1 MASPVS
7 PQQGKSQR
15 SDQGLNVAEIWAQMQ
30 RRLGDLDSSEPPEDS
45 LPLRVLVQAMV
56 IVGILAVD
64 VSAADAADALGVSLW
79 AVPMSAVGAAWSWSR
94 RRSRNIPVK
103 FCIAIAML
111 IALAVFFVRLVA
123 ERNDTRL
130 ALAELL
136 IQLQVFHSF
145 DLPRRKDLG
154 YSIVIGLILMGV
166 AATLSQT
173 FWFAPLLIAFVALG
187 IPALVLDYRSQLGVA
202 PKTLR
207 HIRQSLPLR
216 PLAGVL
222 GITLALGLVIFAFL
236 PRLPGYQL
244 RAFPVSAPIQFEG
257 QFDGGTIINPG
268 YVREGRASTGSG
280 TGANGTVEGG
290 EGQVDADFYYGFN
303 RRMNQNLRG
312 SLTPKVVM
320 RVRSQ
325 SEGFWRVMAFDRY
338 TGQGWE
344 VSRDGEN
351 DVQVLERSPWTF
363 RQILPWSVTLNQTR
377 EVIQTFTVVAD
388 LPNLVPALYEAKE
401 LYFPTRQIAIDPEGA
416 LRSPIPLSQGLTYT
430 VVSEVPFRDR
440 TRLRQ
445 APTRNPPTITDYYLD
460 VPAAIAPRIRQTT
473 EDALAKSPTPITA
486 PYEKALY
493 LAQYLKQNYRI
504 LPDLPFLKENE
515 DLVEAFLYKYQ
526 GGYPDHFSTVLTV
539 MLRSIGIPARLV
551 VGFGAGEFN
560 PFTGYYVVRNTDAFA
575 MTEVYFHKYGWFA
588 FNPIPG
594 ADVIP
599 TSVEESQVFATLKK
613 FWEWIAG
620 WLPSPVSGF
629 LNGLLEAIAQG
640 FGWLMSTLTGWFT
653 RGWVGLLTGLLSLT
667 VVAFLGWLGWSG
679 WSSWRDRRWLNS
691 LAPADALYQEMLR
704 WLADQHIR
712 KSPSNTPMEF
722 ARIAQQQQPAHGE
735 LIHQISQS
743 YVMWRYGRRV
753 GDLSRLRQQLQ
764 RVKQAGRSLKI
775 PLHPRA
781 ATRNGD

>member
-1 MASPVS
+1 MANPVS
-7 PQQGKSQR
+7 QRRGNWLNGKA
-15 SDQGLNVAEIWAQMQ
+15 LWAQMQ

-56 IVGILAVD
+56 IVGIIAVD
-64 VSAADAADALGVSLW
+64 VSAADTTDALGVSLW
-79 AVPMSAVGAAWSWSR
+79 AVPMSAVGGAWSWSR

-123 ERNDTRL
+123 ERNDTRM

-202 PKTLR
+202 PKTMR
-207 HIRQSLPLR
+207 RIRQSLPLR

-268 YVREGRASTGSG
+268 YVRDGRASTGSG
-280 TGANGTVEGG
+280 MGANGNVQGG
-290 EGQVDADFYYGFN
+290 PGEVDADFYYGFN
-303 RRMNQNLRG
+303 RQMNQNLRG

-351 DVQVLERSPWTF
+351 DVQVLERSPWTY
-363 RQILPWSVTLNQTR
+363 RQILPWLVTLNQTR

-440 TRLRQ
+440 TQLRN
-445 APTRNPPTITDYYLD
+445 ATTVNPSNITDYYLD
-460 VPAAIAPRIRQTT
+460 VPAAIAPRIRQTA
-473 EDALAKSPTPITA
+473 EEALAKSPTPITA

-493 LAQYLKQNYRI
+493 LAQYLKQNYRV
-504 LPDLPFLKENE
+504 LPDLPFLKEDE

-539 MLRSIGIPARLV
+539 MLRSLGIPARLV

-594 ADVIP
+594 GDVIP
-599 TSVEESQVFATLKK
+599 TSVEESQVFAALKK

-640 FGWLMSTLTGWFT
+640 FGWAMSTLTRWFT
-653 RGWVGLLTGLLSLT
+653 QGWVGLLTGLMGLT
-667 VVAFLGWLGWSG
+667 VAAFLGWLGWSG
-679 WSSWRDRRWLNS
+679 WTAWRDRRWLKS
-691 LAPADALYQEMLR
+691 LAPAEALYQEMLR
-704 WLADQHIR
+704 WLAEQHIR
-712 KSPSNTPMEF
+712 KAPSDTPLEF
-722 ARIAQQQQPAHGE
+722 ARTAQQQQPAHGE
-735 LIHQISQS
+735 LIHQIAQS
-743 YVMWRYGRRV
+743 YVTWRYGGQV
-753 GDLSRLRQQLQ
+753 GDLSRLRQRLHQ
-764 RVKQAGRSLKI
+764 VKQKGRSLPARFQGPSRRKV
-775 PLHPRA
+775 PS
-781 ATRNGD
+781 

>member
-15 SDQGLNVAEIWAQMQ
+15 SGQGLNVAEIWAQMQ

-216 PLAGVL
+216 PLTGVL
-222 GITLALGLVIFAFL
+222 GITLALGLLIFAFL

-244 RAFPVSAPIQFEG
+244 RAFPVSAPIEFEG
-257 QFDGGTIINPG
+257 QFDGGTILNPG
-268 YVREGRASTGSG
+268 YVRDGRASTGSG
-280 TGANGTVEGG
+280 TGANGNVEGG

-303 RRMNQNLRG
+303 RQMNQNLRG
-312 SLTPKVVM
+312 SLTSKVVM

-325 SEGFWRVMAFDRY
+325 SKGFWRVMAFDRY

-445 APTRNPPTITDYYLD
+445 APTINPPTITDYYLD

-504 LPDLPFLKENE
+504 LPDLPFLEENE

-594 ADVIP
+594 SDVIP

-653 RGWVGLLTGLLSLT
+653 RGWVGLLTGLLGLT

-743 YVMWRYGRRV
+743 YVMWRYGGRV

>member
-1 MASPVS
+1 MASPAS
-7 PQQGKSQR
+7 QQQGKW
-15 SDQGLNVAEIWAQMQ
+15 LNGKALWLQMQ
-30 RRLGDLDSSEPPEDS
+30 RRLGDLDASEPPEDS

-56 IVGILAVD
+56 IVGIIAVD
-64 VSAADAADALGVSLW
+64 VSAADATDALGVSLW
-79 AVPMSAVGAAWSWSR
+79 AVPMSAIGGAWSWSR

-111 IALAVFFVRLVA
+111 ISLAVFFVRLVA

-202 PKTLR
+202 PKTMR
-207 HIRQSLPLR
+207 RIRQSLPLR

-280 TGANGTVEGG
+280 TGANGNVQGG
-290 EGQVDADFYYGFN
+290 PGEVDADFYYGFN
-303 RRMNQNLRG
+303 RQMNQNLRG

-351 DVQVLERSPWTF
+351 DVQVLERSPWNY
-363 RQILPWSVTLNQTR
+363 RQTLPWSVTLNQTR

-416 LRSPIPLSQGLTYT
+416 LRSPIPLSEGLTYT

-440 TRLRQ
+440 TQLRN
-445 APTRNPPTITDYYLD
+445 APTINPPNITDYYLN
-460 VPAAIAPRIRQTT
+460 VPEAIASRIRQTT
-473 EDALAKSPTPITA
+473 EEALAKSPTPITA

-504 LPDLPFLKENE
+504 LPDLPFLEENE

-594 ADVIP
+594 GDVIP

-620 WLPSPVSGF
+620 WLPSPVSGW

-640 FGWLMSTLTGWFT
+640 FGWVMSTLTRWFT
-653 RGWVGLLTGLLSLT
+653 QGWVGLLTGLLSLT
-667 VVAFLGWLGWSG
+667 VTAFLGWLVWSG
-679 WSSWRDRRWLNS
+679 WSSWRDRRWLRS

-704 WLADQHIR
+704 WLAEQHIR
-712 KSPSNTPMEF
+712 KAPSDTPMEF
-722 ARIAQQQQPAHGE
+722 ARAAQQQQPAHGE

-743 YVMWRYGRRV
+743 YVTWRYGGQV
-753 GDLSRLRQQLQ
+753 SDLSRLRQRLQ
-764 RVKQAGRSLKI
+764 RVRQEGRSLPVSIRGNSRRKLQ
-775 PLHPRA
+775 P
-781 ATRNGD
+781 

>member
-15 SDQGLNVAEIWAQMQ
+15 SGQGLSVAEIWAQMQ

-257 QFDGGTIINPG
+257 QFDGGTILNPG

-280 TGANGTVEGG
+280 TGANGNVEGG

-303 RRMNQNLRG
+303 RQMNQNLRG

-445 APTRNPPTITDYYLD
+445 APTLNPPTITDYYLD
-460 VPAAIAPRIRQTT
+460 IPAAIAPRIRQTT

-504 LPDLPFLKENE
+504 LPDLPFLEENE

-629 LNGLLEAIAQG
+629 LNALLEAIAQG
-640 FGWLMSTLTGWFT
+640 FGWLLSTLTGWFT
-653 RGWVGLLTGLLSLT
+653 RGWVGLLTGLLGLT

-743 YVMWRYGRRV
+743 YVMWRYGGRV

>member
-7 PQQGKSQR
+7 QQQRNSQR
-15 SDQGLNVAEIWAQMQ
+15 SGKGFNSATIWAQVQ
-30 RRLGDLDSSEPPEDS
+30 RRLGDLDASEPPEDS

-56 IVGILAVD
+56 IVGIIAVD
-64 VSAADAADALGVSLW
+64 VSAADAADVLGVSLW
-79 AVPMSAVGAAWSWSR
+79 AVPMSVVGAGWSWSR
-94 RRSRNIPVK
+94 RRRPNIPVK

-111 IALAVFFVRLVA
+111 VALAVFFVRLVA

-173 FWFAPLLIAFVALG
+173 FWFAPLLVAFVALG
-187 IPALVLDYRSQLGVA
+187 IPALVLDYRSRLGVA
-202 PKTLR
+202 PKTMR
-207 HIRQSLPLR
+207 RIRQSLPLR

-222 GITLALGLVIFAFL
+222 VITLALGLLIFAFL

-244 RAFPVSAPIQFEG
+244 RAFPVSAPIKFEG

-268 YVREGRASTGSG
+268 YVRDGRASTGSG
-280 TGANGTVEGG
+280 TGANGNVEGA

-303 RRMNQNLRG
+303 RQMNQNLRG

-351 DVQVLERSPWTF
+351 DVQVLERSSWSY
-363 RQILPWSVTLNQTR
+363 RQLLPWSVTLNQTR
-377 EVIQTFTVVAD
+377 EVIQTFTMVAD

-416 LRSPIPLSQGLTYT
+416 LRSPIPLSEGLTYT

-440 TRLRQ
+440 TKLRE
-445 APTRNPPTITDYYLD
+445 AATINPPNITDYYLN
-460 VPAAIAPRIRQTT
+460 VPAAIALRIRQTT
-473 EDALAKSPTPITA
+473 EEALAASPTPITA

-504 LPDLPFLKENE
+504 LPDLPFLEDNE

-594 ADVIP
+594 GDVVPI
-599 TSVEESQVFATLKK
+599 SVEESQVFATLKK

-640 FGWLMSTLTGWFT
+640 FGWAMSTLTRWFT
-653 RGWVGLLTGLLSLT
+653 RGWVELLTGLIGLT
-667 VVAFLGWLGWSG
+667 VAAFLGWLGWSG

-691 LAPADALYQEMLR
+691 LAPADALYQELLR
-704 WLADQHIR
+704 WMADQHIR
-712 KSPSNTPMEF
+712 KSPSDTPMEF

-735 LIHQISQS
+735 LIHEISQS
-743 YVMWRYGRRV
+743 YVMWRYGGQV
-753 GDLSRLRQQLQ
+753 GDLSRLRQRLQ
-764 RVKQAGRSLKI
+764 RVRREGRSPQIRIRGASRRKAI
-775 PLHPRA
+775 S
-781 ATRNGD
+781 

>member
-7 PQQGKSQR
+7 PRQGKSQR
-15 SDQGLNVAEIWAQMQ
+15 FGKGLNAATIWVQVQ
-30 RRLGDLDSSEPPEDS
+30 RRLGDLDSAEPPEDS

-56 IVGILAVD
+56 IVGIIAVD

-79 AVPMSAVGAAWSWSR
+79 AVPMSVVGGAWSWSR

-111 IALAVFFVRLVA
+111 IALALFFVRLVA

-173 FWFAPLLIAFVALG
+173 FWFAPLLLAFVVLG

-202 PKTLR
+202 PKTMQR
-207 HIRQSLPLR
+207 IRQSLPLR

-268 YVREGRASTGSG
+268 YVRDGRASTGSG
-280 TGANGTVEGG
+280 TGANGNVEGG

-303 RRMNQNLRG
+303 RQMNQNLRG

-416 LRSPIPLSQGLTYT
+416 LRSPIPLSEGLTYT

-440 TRLRQ
+440 TKLRE
-445 APTRNPPTITDYYLD
+445 AATINPSNITDYYLN
-460 VPAAIAPRIRQTT
+460 VPEAIAPRIRQTT
-473 EDALAKSPTPITA
+473 EEALAKSPTPITA

-504 LPDLPFLKENE
+504 LPDMPFLEENE

-594 ADVIP
+594 GDVVP
-599 TSVEESQVFATLKK
+599 TSVEESQVFATLKR

-653 RGWVGLLTGLLSLT
+653 RGWVGLLAGLLSLT
-667 VVAFLGWLGWSG
+667 AAAFVGWLGWSG

-712 KSPSNTPMEF
+712 KSPSDTPIEF
-722 ARIAQQQQPAHGE
+722 SRIAQQRQPAHRE
-735 LIHQISQS
+735 LIYEISQS
-743 YVMWRYGRRV
+743 YVMWRYGGQV
-753 GDLSRLRQQLQ
+753 GDLSRLRQRLQ
-764 RVKQAGRSLKI
+764 QVKQEGRSLKRS
-775 PLHPRA
+775 LKLRS
-781 ATRNGD
+781 R

>member
-15 SDQGLNVAEIWAQMQ
+15 SGQGLSVAEIWAQMQ

-445 APTRNPPTITDYYLD
+445 APTLNPPTITDYYLD

-504 LPDLPFLKENE
+504 LPDLPFLEENE

-653 RGWVGLLTGLLSLT
+653 RGWVGLLTGLLGLT

-722 ARIAQQQQPAHGE
+722 ARLAQQQQPAHGE

-743 YVMWRYGRRV
+743 YVMWRYGGRV

>member
-15 SDQGLNVAEIWAQMQ
+15 SGQGLNVAEIWAQMQ

-280 TGANGTVEGG
+280 TGVNGTVEGG

-504 LPDLPFLKENE
+504 LPDLPFLEENE

-629 LNGLLEAIAQG
+629 LNALLEAIAQG

-775 PLHPRA
+775 PLHLRA